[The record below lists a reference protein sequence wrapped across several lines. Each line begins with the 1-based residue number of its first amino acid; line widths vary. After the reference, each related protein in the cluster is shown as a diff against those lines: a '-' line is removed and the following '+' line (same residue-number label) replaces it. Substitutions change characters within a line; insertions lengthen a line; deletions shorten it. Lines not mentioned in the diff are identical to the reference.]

1 MTSDPALVLLDLA
14 LILLTG
20 ALLKPV
26 MRKLRQPAVIAE
38 ILGGIALGPSL
49 LGLLPGDLPALLF
62 PASARTGLSA
72 IAQVAIALFMFLI
85 GWEVD
90 LGRMRTRTSEVLR
103 TSLAA
108 IVVPFAAG
116 TGLACWLFTHHSHV
130 DGDRVGLAAFVLFVG
145 TAMAITAF
153 PVLARIIVDHELQ
166 RTPVGMLAL
175 ASAAVGDLLAW
186 CMLVLVSAVAASAG
200 LGQLGTVLAL
210 SLLFGA
216 VLALVGRPLL
226 RYATDHMTRTAGRA
240 SYLLPLI
247 GAGLL
252 TAGYTAHEI
261 GLDAIFGAFA
271 FGLIMPRGS
280 RTAALHTRI
289 AVPLKHITDLLL
301 PVFFITT
308 GLSVDLARL
317 GSTGLI
323 EVAAII
329 AVACLGKLGGTVGA
343 ARTLG
348 MSWRDSTTLGFL
360 MNTRGL
366 TELIILN
373 AGMRL
378 GILDQ
383 QMFTM
388 MVCMAIV
395 TTGMAGYFI
404 PRPAPP
410 AAPPPSDD
418 ASPSRPAPQPAA
430 CTDSPRSRPAARPTA
445 PPAASASTRS

>member
-1 MTSDPALVLLDLA
+1 MSHNAAPVLLDLA
-14 LILLTG
+14 LILLVG
-20 ALLKPV
+20 ALLKPL
-26 MRKLRQPAVIAE
+26 MRRLRQPPVTAE
-38 ILGGIALGPSL
+38 ILAGIALGPSL
-49 LGLLPGDLPALLF
+49 LGLLPGNLPSLLF
-62 PASARTGLSA
+62 PASALSGLSA
-72 IAQVAIALFMFLI
+72 ISQVGIALFMFLI

-90 LGRMRTRTSEVLR
+90 LRQMRTRTSQVLR
-103 TSLAA
+103 ISLAA
-108 IVVPFAAG
+108 IIVPFAAG
-116 TGLACWLFTHHSHV
+116 TGLAFWLATHHSLVAGHQ
-130 DGDRVGLAAFVLFVG
+130 VGHGAFVLFVG

-153 PVLARIIVDHELQ
+153 PVLARIIVDHQLQ
-166 RTPVGMLAL
+166 HTPVGMLAL
-175 ASAAVGDLLAW
+175 TSAAVGDLLAW

-216 VLALVGRPLL
+216 VLILVVRPVLH
-226 RYATDHMTRTAGRA
+226 YATDRLTRTSAPNP
-240 SYLLPLI
+240 YLLPLTA
-247 GAGLL
+247 AGLL
-252 TAGYTAHEI
+252 AAGYTANEI

-280 RTAALHTRI
+280 APLHTRI

-308 GLSVDLARL
+308 GLSVDLTRL
-317 GSTGLI
+317 GGTGLI

-329 AVACLGKLGGTVGA
+329 AVACLGKLGGTIAA
-343 ARTLG
+343 ARTFG
-348 MSWRDSTTLGFL
+348 MSWRDSSTLGFL

-373 AGMRL
+373 AGIRL

-388 MVCMAIV
+388 MVCMAII

-404 PRPAPP
+404 PRPAVPSTP
-410 AAPPPSDD
+410 TPSDG
-418 ASPSRPAPQPAA
+418 APHPH
-430 CTDSPRSRPAARPTA
+430 PTTNRA
-445 PPAASASTRS
+445 LL